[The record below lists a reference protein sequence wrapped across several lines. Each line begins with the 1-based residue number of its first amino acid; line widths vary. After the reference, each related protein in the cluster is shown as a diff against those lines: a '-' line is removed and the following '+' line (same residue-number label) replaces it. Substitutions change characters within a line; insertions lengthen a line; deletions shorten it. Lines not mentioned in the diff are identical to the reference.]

1 MYSEQKYTLILRMH
15 CSTAALSV
23 TPSESGGHRLRGQ
36 ALRHCGTAFFGC
48 RRVAPRGKRTHAC
61 GAPRPGAAKEV
72 WSSAQ
77 VVAKT
82 LSHSNVGFV
91 GCIFQHVCSIKHDK
105 TQDVVFF
112 YPRVFLTNFHS
123 MKIRTKFGSS
133 VITPNPHCHFFMLAH
148 RWSGDDRRF
157 MRIPSPD
164 GSLLMDYMDFEKP
177 YINGLSWI
185 T

>member
-105 TQDVVFF
+105 TQDVVF
-112 YPRVFLTNFHS
+112 LS
-123 MKIRTKFGSS
+123 KS
-133 VITPNPHCHFFMLAH
+133 FFDQF
-148 RWSGDDRRF
+148 S
-157 MRIPSPD
+157 
-164 GSLLMDYMDFEKP
+164 
-177 YINGLSWI
+177 
-185 T
+185 